1 MKTAKH
7 KIACILLAT
16 FAASAAFAA
25 DPYIASTADGTFYA
39 IDTGFVPGPDT
50 KIFADFEFVGK
61 VADIDKSYG
70 QIVFEATSADGGYAR
85 IYVTG
90 KGKVAW
96 AFTEPNDENDTGIWV
111 STGVDMEKG
120 KRYTMDID
128 AVQRKTVFTYDE
140 MSKTMDFPENN
151 QTIQAANSLMLFAN
165 RSKKNSAMIKL
176 YGFKIW
182 KAGALVHDYV
192 AAKRDGENGLYDAA
206 TGVFRPDDG
215 LNEAA
220 GNATFDYGG
229 DLRDVGTG
237 WLESDGT
244 VAFNSGYYFSAA
256 SRIEVDFSFT
266 TPENGKR
273 IWGASAN
280 TETVAQTA
288 AFYQNKSGN
297 FSFLSGPASSYK
309 TASLGID
316 ADTARHVAIYDIAGK
331 SACLITSG
339 VTNKTLTLT
348 DAHLPGAQSD
358 VPIGI
363 FADCIST
370 DGKTFSDHFSKSRI
384 YRIKFFT
391 DGEPVKDY
399 IPYVKEGVPGFKDT
413 ISGDFI
419 ESATDGVPTYGG
431 NIAGEWD
438 AYLES
443 DGTQGINTGYHM
455 KNTTRVE
462 IDFAYTYH
470 PSITTHGV
478 VFGAHTSTDNRAA
491 AYVNGNNFFTMRH
504 DSATVNKT
512 KTFTAPDLL
521 RHKAIVDA
529 VAMKM
534 HYVTGS
540 VTNTVDNGGTGGNYS
555 NATPSQHPMGIFAAI
570 TDAAGTAFSLP
581 AYMKLYSFRI
591 YETENNVETLVHEY
605 LPYKGADGTLG
616 LFDTVNPDAAP
627 LTDTYT
633 AGNDTA
639 FVYGGKGVDD
649 AEKWLVVPQN
659 CKITKTQGTATLTAN
674 ASGAVSYRW
683 TKNGEAIEGGEDGVL
698 DVAWCRGGKTD
709 TYAVTPVYEMY
720 GVAIIGKSVSCE
732 VENVPLGMMVIIR

>member
-1 MKTAKH
+1 MKTVKH

-39 IDTGFVPGPDT
+39 IDTGFIPGPNT
-50 KIFADFEFVGK
+50 KIFADFEFLGD
-61 VADIDKSYG
+61 VASIDKTYG
-70 QIVFEATSADGGYAR
+70 QIVFEATSADNGYAR
-85 IYVTG
+85 IYITG
-90 KGKVAW
+90 GGNVAW
-96 AFTEPNDENDTGIWV
+96 AFTETNGVDNSHWV
-111 STGVDMEKG
+111 STGIDMEVG
-120 KRYTMDID
+120 KRYTMYID
-128 AVQRKTVFTYDE
+128 ATAGKTVFTYDGK
-140 MSKTMDFPENN
+140 SKTMDFPENN
-151 QTIQAANSLMLFAN
+151 ATIQAANSIMLFAN
-165 RSKKNSAMIKL
+165 RSKKNSAMMKL
-176 YGFKIW
+176 YHFKIW
-182 KAGALVHDYV
+182 EAETLVHDYV
-192 AAKRDGENGLYDAA
+192 AAKRDGENGLYDDA

-220 GNATFDYGG
+220 GKAPFVYGG
-229 DLRDVGTG
+229 DMQDVGTG
-237 WLESDGT
+237 WLESAGT

-256 SRIEVDFSFT
+256 SRIEVEFSFT

-273 IWGASAN
+273 IWGAS
-280 TETVAQTA
+280 TDTTVGAMS
-288 AFYQNKSGN
+288 AFYLTGSGGK
-297 FSFLSGPASSYK
+297 FSFLSGDTPDYY
-309 TASLGID
+309 SLGID
-316 ADTARHVAIYDIAGK
+316 ADTVRHTAIYDVPGAK
-331 SACLITSG
+331 EYLITG
-339 VTNKTLTLT
+339 NVTNKTVTLN
-348 DAHLPGAQSD
+348 ASAAPSAQSTI
-358 VPIGI
+358 PIGI
-363 FADCIST
+363 FADCNNAN
-370 DGKTFSDHFSKSRI
+370 GKSFSNHFSKSRI

-399 IPYVKEGVPGFKDT
+399 IPYVKEGVPGFKDK

-455 KNTTRVE
+455 KNTARVE
-462 IDFAYTYH
+462 IDFAYTDI
-470 PSITTHGV
+470 SGSVTRSAA
-478 VFGAHTSTDNRAA
+478 FGAYSCSNNKATLFIASKGQVRMRNDTNTGAKDVAA
-491 AYVNGNNFFTMRH
+491 
-504 DSATVNKT
+504 
-512 KTFTAPDLL
+512 TADFD
-521 RHKAIVDA
+521 RHKAIIDGPNKTLSYDSTTVASGNVGTKDA
-529 VAMKM
+529 E
-534 HYVTGS
+534 
-540 VTNTVDNGGTGGNYS
+540 
-555 NATPSQHPMGIFAAI
+555 HPMGVFAGVGNAN
-570 TDAAGTAFSLP
+570 GTTFQIP
-581 AYMKLYSFRI
+581 AKMRLYSFRI

-616 LFDTVNPDAAP
+616 LFDTVNPSAAP

-639 FVYGGKGVDD
+639 FVYGGKGVEG

-698 DVAWCRGGKTD
+698 DVAWRRGGKTD
-709 TYAVTPVYEMY
+709 TYAVTPVYELY
-720 GVAIIGKSVSCE
+720 GVTKAGESVSCE

>member
-1 MKTAKH
+1 MKTVKH

-61 VADIDKSYG
+61 VADIGKTYG
-70 QIVFEATSADGGYAR
+70 QIVFEATSADNGYAR
-85 IYVTG
+85 IYITG
-90 KGKVAW
+90 GGKVGW
-96 AFTEPNDENDTGIWV
+96 AFTETNGVDNANWV
-111 STGVDMEKG
+111 STGIDMEVG

-128 AVQRKTVFTYDE
+128 AETNKTKTVFTYDGK
-140 MSKTMDFPENN
+140 SKTMDFPKNN
-151 QTIQAANSLMLFAN
+151 TTIQAANSIMLFAN
-165 RSKKNSAMIKL
+165 RSKENSAMMKL
-176 YGFKIW
+176 YHFKIW

-215 LNEAA
+215 LNEAE
-220 GNATFDYGG
+220 GNAPFVYGG
-229 DLRDVGTG
+229 DLQDVGTG

-244 VAFNSGYYFSAA
+244 VAFNSKYYFNAG

-266 TPENGKR
+266 ENSDGKR

-309 TASLGID
+309 TASLGIA

-339 VTNKTLTLT
+339 VTNKTLVLSNE
-348 DAHLPGAQSD
+348 ALQPSAASD

-370 DGKTFSDHFSKSRI
+370 DGKTFSNNHFSKSRI

-391 DGEPVKDY
+391 GGEPVKDY
-399 IPYVKEGVPGFKDT
+399 IPYVKEGVPGFKDK

-419 ESATDGVPTYGG
+419 ESATEGVPTYGG
-431 NIAGEWD
+431 NIAGEQD
-438 AYLES
+438 AYLQS
-443 DGTQGINTGYHM
+443 DGTQGINTGYYM

-462 IDFAYTYH
+462 IDFAYTDI
-470 PSITTHGV
+470 SGSATRSAA
-478 VFGAHTSTDNRAA
+478 FGAYGCSNNKATLFIASKGQVRMRNDTNAGAKTVADAA
-491 AYVNGNNFFTMRH
+491 DF
-504 DSATVNKT
+504 D
-512 KTFTAPDLL
+512 
-521 RHKAIVDA
+521 RHKAIIDGPNKTLSYDSTTVKSGNEGTKDA
-529 VAMKM
+529 E
-534 HYVTGS
+534 
-540 VTNTVDNGGTGGNYS
+540 
-555 NATPSQHPMGIFAAI
+555 HPMGVFAGVG
-570 TDAAGTAFSLP
+570 DADGTTFQIP
-581 AYMKLYSFRI
+581 AKMRLYSFRI
-591 YETENNVETLVHEY
+591 YETENGEETLVHEY

-616 LFDTVNPDAAP
+616 LFDTVNPSAAP

-633 AGNDTA
+633 AGNDTK
-639 FVYGGKGVDD
+639 FVYGGKGVEG
-649 AEKWLVVPQN
+649 AEKWLVAPQN

-683 TKNGEAIEGGEDGVL
+683 TKNGEAIEGGENGVL
-698 DVAWCRGGKTD
+698 SVAWRRGGQTD

-720 GVAIIGKSVSCE
+720 GVAKAGASVSCK

>member
-1 MKTAKH
+1 MKTA
-7 KIACILLAT
+7 IACILLAS
-16 FAASAAFAA
+16 AATGVAFAA

-39 IDTGFVPGPDT
+39 IDTGFVPGSDT
-50 KIFADFEFVGK
+50 KIFADFEFVGD
-61 VADIDKSYG
+61 VASIDKTYG
-70 QIVFEATSADGGYAR
+70 QIVFEATSADDGYAR
-85 IYVTG
+85 IYITG
-90 KGKVAW
+90 GGNVAW
-96 AFTEPNDENDTGIWV
+96 AFTETNGVDNSHWV
-111 STGVDMEKG
+111 STGIDMEVG

-128 AVQRKTVFTYDE
+128 AETRKTVFTYDGK
-140 MSKTMDFPENN
+140 SKTMDFPENN
-151 QTIQAANSLMLFAN
+151 ATIQAANSIMLFAN
-165 RSKKNSAMIKL
+165 RSRKNSAMMKL
-176 YGFKIW
+176 YHFKIW
-182 KAGALVHDYV
+182 KAGTLVRDYV
-192 AAKRDGENGLYDAA
+192 AAKRDGENGLYDAE
-206 TGVFRPDDG
+206 TRVFRPDDG

-220 GNATFDYGG
+220 GNAPFVYGG
-229 DLRDVGTG
+229 DLQDVGTG
-237 WLESDGT
+237 WLESGGT
-244 VAFNSGYYFSAA
+244 VAFDSGYYFNAG
-256 SRIEVDFSFT
+256 SRIEVEFSFT
-266 TPENGKR
+266 ENSNGKR

-288 AFYQNKSGN
+288 AFYQNGSGN

-363 FADCIST
+363 FADCTSA
-370 DGKTFSDHFSKSRI
+370 DGKTFSNHFSKSRI

-399 IPYVKEGVPGFKDT
+399 IPYVKEGVPGFKDK

-419 ESATDGVPTYGG
+419 ESATAGVPTYGG
-431 NIAGEWD
+431 NIAGEQD
-438 AYLES
+438 AYIES

-462 IDFAYTYH
+462 IDFAYTCH
-470 PSITTHGV
+470 QSTKTHGV

-491 AYVNGNNFFTMRH
+491 AYVNGSNLFTMRH
-504 DSATVNKT
+504 DSAAVNKT
-512 KTFTAPDLL
+512 KTFSAPDLL

-529 VAMKM
+529 VSMKM

-540 VTNTVDNGGTGGNYS
+540 VTNTVNNGGTSTYS
-555 NATPSQHPMGIFAAI
+555 SATPSQHPMGIFAAI

-605 LPYKGADGTLG
+605 LPYKGADGTIG
-616 LFDTVNPDAAP
+616 LFDTVNPSAAA

-633 AGNDTA
+633 AGDDTP
-639 FVYGGKGVDD
+639 FVYGGKGVEG
-649 AEKWLVVPQN
+649 AEKWLVAPQN
-659 CKITKTQGTATLTAN
+659 CTITKVQGTATLTAN
-674 ASGAVSYRW
+674 ASGAVSYKW
-683 TKNGEAIEGGEDGVL
+683 TKNGEAIEGGENGVL
-698 DVAWCRGGKTD
+698 SVAWRRGGKTD
-709 TYAVTPVYEMY
+709 TYAVSPVYEMY
-720 GVAIIGKSVSCE
+720 GVAIVGESVSCE